1 MSELLVDYLLHTS
14 GCLLIP
20 NPFSMTQQA
29 SSKPPCGLQGPV
41 SALILLVLLSKVGV
55 LTLRVGWDKG
65 VGLGWVG
72 GVGLRIFPQV
82 LVYL

>member
-1 MSELLVDYLLHTS
+1 MVFQSL
-14 GCLLIP
+14 
-20 NPFSMTQQA
+20 
-29 SSKPPCGLQGPV
+29 V
-41 SALILLVLLSKVGV
+41 SALILLVLLSKFEV

-72 GVGLRIFPQV
+72 GVGLRIYPQV

>member
-1 MSELLVDYLLHTS
+1 
-14 GCLLIP
+14 
-20 NPFSMTQQA
+20 MTQLA
-29 SSKPPCGLQGPV
+29 SSDPPCGLQGLV